1 MSDASLE
8 PFNLNLQF
16 TEGPDGIQDRL
27 GWSLARPGGQ
37 GPQIVLELL
46 DLFLVHG

>member
-16 TEGPDGIQDRL
+16 TEGPDGIQDHL
-27 GWSLARPGGQ
+27 GWSLARPGGR
-37 GPQIVLELL
+37 GPQVVLELL